1 MAPKY
6 NLQELSKDHPFMTCL
21 VKVNTRSS
29 GQKTVAKVL
38 QKCHGIYSFR
48 MDDDGL
54 VEISGT
60 VDPNLLLKMV
70 GKSGRKAELR
80 WLQFGECSSNLF
92 MPMNQGGVNNSYDGR
107 YLHAGNL
114 PRAKLPSHDALRSSA
129 HNQKHDY
136 QIAYDDKHDYDQ
148 DRRDWNYHYQH
159 TYDHNQD
166 YQHGCLDHKHHYQLA
181 YDQKH
186 HYPHSYRNYDH
197 AHDSQY
203 TSYGYRHDGN
213 QMHYSKAL
221 PGVGGEGMG
230 CCTVM

>member
-6 NLQELSKDHPFMTCL
+6 NLQELSRDHPFMTCL
-21 VKVNTRSS
+21 VKMNTRSS
-29 GQKTVAKVL
+29 WQKTLAKVL

-54 VEISGT
+54 VEISGA

-70 GKSGRKAELR
+70 GKSGGKAELR

-92 MPMNQGGVNNSYDGR
+92 MPMNQGGASYSDGR

-114 PRAKLPSHDALRSSA
+114 PRAKLPSHEALRSSA
-129 HNQKHDY
+129 YNQKHDY
-136 QIAYDDKHDYDQ
+136 QITYDDKRDYGQ
-148 DRRDWNYHYQH
+148 DARDWNYRYQH

-166 YQHGCLDHKHHYQLA
+166 YQHGYYDHRNDYQLA
-181 YDQKH
+181 YDHKH
-186 HYPHSYRNYDH
+186 AYPHSYQQYDH
-197 AHDSQY
+197 AHDYQY
-203 TSYGYRHDGN
+203 NSYGYSRDGN
-213 QMHYSKAL
+213 QMHYRQAL
-221 PGVGGEGMG
+221 PAVGGEDIG